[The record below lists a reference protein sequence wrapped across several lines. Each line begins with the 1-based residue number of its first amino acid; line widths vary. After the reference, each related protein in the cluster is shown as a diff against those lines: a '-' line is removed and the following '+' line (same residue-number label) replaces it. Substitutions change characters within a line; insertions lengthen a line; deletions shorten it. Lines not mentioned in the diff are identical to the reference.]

1 MFKDKLGGQ
10 YSKFLTILLIIAII
24 LIVGLLGFLGYDIIR
39 KYYVTKEADAAL
51 NEFDKTIVNNTKTN
65 MVVSNEVT
73 NVPTT
78 NTDTNITIPTTNT
91 VSNVVTGGNT
101 GSSNTGSS
109 NNSKKPYYTVGKI
122 EIPKTDCEYP
132 IYSKATRDSI
142 EKGVAILH
150 TTGGLNQVGNTVI
163 EGHNYR
169 NGLFFSNNKK
179 LEAGDKVYITDE
191 SGNKVTYTI
200 YNKYET
206 TPEDASYLERDT
218 DGKREIVLLTCT
230 DYTNQRIVIF
240 ASAD

>member
-65 MVVSNEVT
+65 MVSNGVT

-91 VSNVVTGGNT
+91 VSNEITGGNT
-101 GSSNTGSS
+101 GSPNTGSG

-122 EIPKTDCEYP
+122 EIPKTDC
-132 IYSKATRDSI
+132 
-142 EKGVAILH
+142 
-150 TTGGLNQVGNTVI
+150 
-163 EGHNYR
+163 
-169 NGLFFSNNKK
+169 
-179 LEAGDKVYITDE
+179 
-191 SGNKVTYTI
+191 
-200 YNKYET
+200 
-206 TPEDASYLERDT
+206 
-218 DGKREIVLLTCT
+218 
-230 DYTNQRIVIF
+230 
-240 ASAD
+240 